1 MRRFG
6 LIAISI
12 ALSAVTLA
20 GCNMAVPS
28 RVNTSAIEVEDYT
41 KTVLLPIAKVD
52 KMRVEVV
59 AGDYR
64 RNGKSAPALVVPYMK
79 GKRSTLT
86 LNSARRSAA
95 AYQEAFAQHGLL
107 IRDVKY
113 TETQDRDATQSAV
126 LAYTATEAHAPA
138 NCTRMPGAKG
148 AESQETTD
156 GYTFGCEHAT
166 LISKMIARPDDLLGV
181 DGAAD
186 SYSRRE
192 GPMMEGYMSGR
203 TNPSLQGVTNS
214 SGVISGGNV
223 SSGVTTQ

>member
-1 MRRFG
+1 MRRLGIF
-6 LIAISI
+6 AVSI
-12 ALSAVTLA
+12 ALSALVLS

-28 RVNTSAIEVEDYT
+28 RVNTSGIEVEDYT
-41 KTVLLPIAKVD
+41 KTVLLPASKVD

-64 RNGKSAPALVVPYMK
+64 RNGKSAPALVVPYVK
-79 GKRSTLT
+79 GKRGT
-86 LNSARRSAA
+86 LNDARRAAA

-113 TETQDRDATQSAV
+113 TETHDRDATRHAV

-156 GYTFGCEHAT
+156 DYTFGCEHAT

-181 DGAAD
+181 GGASD

-203 TNPSLQGVTNS
+203 SNPSLQGVTNS
-214 SGVISGGNV
+214 SGAISGGNT
-223 SSGVTTQ
+223 SAGVTTQ